1 MIVNPYKFQA
11 IAFDKRKFKIGSAL
25 IQVVQSVD
33 ILGITIDDKMN
44 FNLHVDNFV

>member
-11 IAFDKRKFKIGSAL
+11 IVFDKRKYKIGSAL